1 MLRETVKNTIKKY
14 NLIESGDVVILGL
27 SGGPDSVCLFDVLL
41 DLSSEMDFK
50 LHGAHVNHQFRP
62 GAAEEDQL
70 YVENLCEGNGIC
82 CWSTIVDCNALA
94 NELNI
99 GSEEAGRKARYDF
112 FAEITQSLMFEGI
125 DKSKIKIAIA
135 QNLNDQVETVLFRF
149 LRGVGTDGLAGID
162 YRRINENGN
171 VVIRPLLDVSKV
183 DILQYCEDN
192 NIEPC
197 IDHTNS
203 QPIYTRN
210 KIRLNLIPELEEK
223 YNSNLVESISRLS
236 AIAKEDRDFIWSEV
250 EKTFEKALVREE
262 ENEIWFNQEILQNAS
277 PSIRHR
283 ILFKAFAKVGLPKD
297 IYSSNLGP
305 ADNLIMDGKTP
316 QQVDFPRGYVIRVS
330 YGNIICGLKP
340 KTETGEKPPKI
351 IINTLDIEQYEK
363 KEGRAAFDLDLMET
377 EYGRTNLQELIDIRT
392 RISGDYMRL
401 KGVMGRKKIQDLF
414 VDMKIPSVDRDKI
427 FMVGIGHEILWI
439 PNGTYK
445 GRYSGNYQISED
457 TKRVITVE
465 LSSFL

>member
-1 MLRETVKNTIKKY
+1 MIKEIVKNTIMKHR
-14 NLIESGDVVILGL
+14 LIEPGDVIILGL
-27 SGGPDSVCLFDVLL
+27 SGGPDSVCLFDILL
-41 DLSSEMDFK
+41 ELSSEMDFK

-62 GAAEEDQL
+62 RAAEEDQL
-70 YVENLCEGNGIC
+70 YVENLCEANGVC
-82 CWSTIVDCNALA
+82 CWSTIVDCNQMA
-94 NELNI
+94 ESLNI

-112 FAEITQSLMFEGI
+112 FAEITQSLIFEGT

-162 YRRINENGN
+162 YIRTNENGN
-171 VVIRPLLDVSKV
+171 IVIRPLLDVAKA
-183 DILQYCEDN
+183 DILEYCKEN

-197 IDHTNS
+197 IDHTNN

-210 KIRLNLIPELEEK
+210 KIRLNLIPKLEEN

-236 AIAKEDRDFIWSEV
+236 AIAREDRDFIWSEV
-250 EKTFEKALVREE
+250 EKTFDKALVREE
-262 ENEIWFNQEILQNAS
+262 ENEIWFSQEILQSVSA
-277 PSIRHR
+277 SIRHR

-305 ADNLIMDGKTP
+305 ADKLIMEGKTP
-316 QQVDFPRGYVIRVS
+316 QQVDFPKGYVIRVS

-340 KTETGEKPPKI
+340 KQEIKDKAPKI
-351 IINTLDIEQYEK
+351 IVNTLDINQYEK
-363 KEGRAAFDLDLMET
+363 KEGRAAFDLDLMEA
-377 EYGRTNLQELIDIRT
+377 EYGRSNLQDLVEIRT
-392 RISGDYMRL
+392 RIPGDYMRL

-439 PNGTYK
+439 PKGHYK
-445 GRYSGNYQISED
+445 GRYSGNYKINED